1 MDPRTLER
9 ESDIF
14 VGSPTLA
21 FLCSPNT
28 VRRASLIEDD
38 GFESPPPSLGMADD
52 DGEDNVR
59 GVEFVSSFR
68 RLSFTP
74 TREMPAQ
81 NGDSIDVTS
90 FCVDGY
96 LQSPL
101 PLVLSRRPNILPAS
115 SVRPVILHL

>member
-1 MDPRTLER
+1 M
-9 ESDIF
+9 
-14 VGSPTLA
+14 
-21 FLCSPNT
+21 
-28 VRRASLIEDD
+28 EDD
-38 GFESPPPSLGMADD
+38 SFEGPPPSLGVADD
-52 DGEDNVR
+52 DGEDHVR
-59 GVEFVSSFR
+59 GVEFVSSYR

-74 TREMPAQ
+74 TREMPGQ
-81 NGDSIDVTS
+81 NVDSIDVTN